1 MLIEFSVANF
11 KSIKERQTLSLVAA
25 NNKEM
30 ADIQPFDVPP
40 AKSNMK
46 LLPSAAIYGANAAGK
61 SNLLHALR
69 TMRGIVLQ
77 SALQLQHGDPVPVKS
92 FELDSTTRN
101 APTEFEVIFIA
112 KGVRYQYGFLAT
124 SERITEEWLLAYPK
138 NRPQQWFN
146 REWNN
151 KKKKHDWSWGISLTG
166 EKESW
171 RKSTRDNALFLST
184 AIQLN
189 SKPLE
194 PIFDWFKKTLRM
206 VGMPGF
212 PPHVSASLCGTKN
225 NKEKI
230 LEYLYAADLDIDGIK
245 VEEIS
250 LNIEEPKATENKS
263 DNFMKALLNFNKALE
278 KFSKEVGTKLPT
290 TYKIQTIHRDVDGK
304 PVVFDFDEESGG
316 TQKFFSFAGPWIDVL
331 ENGSVLLVDE
341 LHDNLHPKLVKHLVG
356 LFNNKKTNPNNAQL
370 IFVTHE
376 TYLLKQEI
384 LRRDQIWFCEK
395 DKTQATQVFPLT
407 DFHPRKGRE
416 NLEATYLSGAYG
428 ALPYVPEML
437 V

>member
-11 KSIKERQTLSLVAA
+11 RSIKERQTISLVAA
-25 NNKEM
+25 NNKEL

-61 SNLLHALR
+61 SNFLHAFR
-69 TMRGIVLQ
+69 IMRWIVLQ
-77 SALQLQHGDPVPVKS
+77 SALQLHQGDSVPVKP
-92 FELDSTTRN
+92 FKLDSTTRN
-101 APTEFEVIFIA
+101 VPTEFEAIFIA
-112 KGVRYQYGFLAT
+112 KGVRYQYGFRAT
-124 SERITEEWLLAYPK
+124 NERVTEEWLLAYPK

-146 REWNN
+146 RVWNN
-151 KKKKHDWSWGISLTG
+151 KKKKYDWSFGSSLTG
-166 EKESW
+166 EKNSW
-171 RKSTRDNALFLST
+171 SKSTRDNALFLST
-184 AIQLN
+184 AVQLN
-189 SKPLE
+189 SQQLQPV
-194 PIFDWFKKTLRM
+194 FNWFKSVLRIIGASGPAPTFS
-206 VGMPGF
+206 V
-212 PPHVSASLCGTKN
+212 SLCNTKN
-225 NKEKI
+225 KKKKI
-230 LEYLYAADLDIDGIK
+230 IEYLHMADLDIDDIEAD
-245 VEEIS
+245 EEP
-250 LNIEEPKATENKS
+250 LRIEESDAGENLS
-263 DNFMKALLNFNKALE
+263 DSLREAITNFNKSMDVMA
-278 KFSKEVGTKLPT
+278 KETGNVVPT
-290 TYKIQTIHRDVDGK
+290 QYKIRTTHHDTDDKHIE
-304 PVVFDFDEESGG
+304 FDFDEESRG
-316 TQKFFSFAGPWIDVL
+316 TQNFFSLSGPWIDVL
-331 ENGSVLLVDE
+331 ENGYVLLVDE
-341 LHDNLHPKLVKHLVG
+341 LHNSLHPKLVEHLVG